1 MHPDRPVRRAGRD
14 YPAVIIDGFA
24 GRSPVGLVEVLD
36 SSPVL
41 DPTLRAAGQGHLAA
55 MLVANPSLFDGAVL
69 ALTDLSAG
77 VIRVHVS
84 SYFAMLATCDALRV
98 DRSLRPRAIELA
110 GGDALRSGA
119 GRAAAIGISVAT
131 TVPTAEGHAFLVVR
145 RAPGIADAGLW
156 DVAPSGTL
164 EPAGGDPLVAN
175 AATELR
181 EELDLDIASAEL
193 AKRLVVIGITVDLW
207 RLRSEICLRLDLSD
221 SEATRLDDAALVQG
235 GEHDRLERIS
245 LTPAGFAGLWTR
257 FGPNEF
263 TPSAAGALALLEES
277 TQVGPSG
284 S

>member
-36 SSPVL
+36 PSPEL

-98 DRSLRPRAIELA
+98 DRSLRPLAIELA
-110 GGDALRSGA
+110 GGD
-119 GRAAAIGISVAT
+119 
-131 TVPTAEGHAFLVVR
+131 
-145 RAPGIADAGLW
+145 
-156 DVAPSGTL
+156 
-164 EPAGGDPLVAN
+164 PLVTN

-207 RLRSEICLRLDLSD
+207 RLRSEICLRLDLSH

-235 GEHDRLERIS
+235 GEHDRLERIP
-245 LTPAGFAGLWTR
+245 LTPAGFADLWTR

-263 TPSAAGALALLEES
+263 TPSAAGALALLEEW